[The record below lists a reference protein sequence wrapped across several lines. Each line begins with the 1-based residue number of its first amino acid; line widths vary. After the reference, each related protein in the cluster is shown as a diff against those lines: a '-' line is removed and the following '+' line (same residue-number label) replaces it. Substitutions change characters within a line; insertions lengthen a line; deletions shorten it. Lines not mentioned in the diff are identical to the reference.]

1 MRYIPA
7 VALLLLWG
15 CERAPPPADPGAVS
29 RPVEILEVQASML
42 DGNLRFPGRVR
53 AAQRAELTFNI
64 AGRLV
69 EFPVKEGDR
78 LAKGALVAKLDPANF
93 ELRASSARAEFEQAQ
108 TNYER
113 VRTVWE
119 QTQAVPRAEV
129 DQKRTALEV
138 ARSTYAAARKDLE
151 DTGLRAPFEGVV
163 ARRYVDNFQNVQ
175 AREPIISLQDLAEL
189 EIVIHVPERI
199 VRTEPRRVAG
209 YAVLDGGPEE
219 RFSVSLKSFSADA
232 DPQTQTYEVVLGF
245 TRPDGLVVLP
255 GAAVTIFPD
264 GAGDVSAAAPVR
276 IPIKAIITR
285 GDGGTYAWV
294 VDPAS
299 SRVSLRAVDLGA
311 VNGGEVLVLRGLEP
325 GERIVTA
332 GVHQLH
338 EGMWV
343 RPL

>member
-1 MRYIPA
+1 MA
-7 VALLLLWG
+7 VLLVWG
-15 CERAPPPADPGAVS
+15 CDRAPPPADPGAFS
-29 RPVEILEVQASML
+29 RPVEILEVQASVL

-53 AAQRAELTFNI
+53 AAQRSELTFNV

-78 LAKGALVAKLDPANF
+78 LATGALVAKLDPENF
-93 ELRASSARAEFEQAQ
+93 EVRASSARAQFEQAQ
-108 TNYER
+108 TTYDR

-138 ARSTYAAARKDLE
+138 ARSTYAAARKDLD
-151 DTGLRAPFEGVV
+151 DTRLRAPFDGVV

-175 AREPIISLQDLAEL
+175 AREPIISLQDLTDL

-209 YAVLDGGPEE
+209 QAMLDGGPDR
-219 RFSVSLKSFSADA
+219 RFPVSVKAFSTEA
-232 DPQTQTYEVVLGF
+232 DPQTQTYEVVLAF
-245 TRPDGLVVLP
+245 TRPEGIVVLP
-255 GAAVTIFPD
+255 GAAVTVFPE
-264 GAGDVSAAAPVR
+264 GAGKGSAGALVR
-276 IPIKAIITR
+276 IPIKAVFTR
-285 GDGGTYAWV
+285 GDGGTHVWV
-294 VDPAS
+294 VDPVSA
-299 SRVSLRAVDLGA
+299 RVALRAVELGA
-311 VNGGEVLVLRGLEP
+311 VSADEVLVLRGLEP

-338 EGMWV
+338 EDMWV